1 MKLYHNPL
9 SPNARRALLTAKH
22 AGVALEEVVLDFM
35 KGDHKKP
42 DYLAL
47 NPNGMIPTLQDG
59 DFVLSESR
67 VIAQYIASKKPE
79 SKLLPMDERL
89 RFDVQ
94 RWSTWD
100 AAHFSPP
107 IGNITFEK
115 LLKPMMGAGQTDDA
129 VVTESLTKFGRFAPV
144 LNAHLGKAGGWL
156 VGGNLTVADFIVG
169 SSLTYAGPISLPLD
183 EYKNVKSWLGR
194 LRELPAWTQT
204 EPKPGG

>member
-67 VIAQYIASKKPE
+67 VIAQYIASK
-79 SKLLPMDERL
+79 
-89 RFDVQ
+89 
-94 RWSTWD
+94 
-100 AAHFSPP
+100 
-107 IGNITFEK
+107 
-115 LLKPMMGAGQTDDA
+115 
-129 VVTESLTKFGRFAPV
+129 
-144 LNAHLGKAGGWL
+144 
-156 VGGNLTVADFIVG
+156 
-169 SSLTYAGPISLPLD
+169 
-183 EYKNVKSWLGR
+183 
-194 LRELPAWTQT
+194 
-204 EPKPGG
+204 